1 MSVYG
6 RKGEWQVAG
15 RSAALQPLLPHPN
28 VAGRLVAKCNKA
40 LGQMLPLRCLN
51 NANAM
56 PIGRVNMSCASAKPS
71 GAVLS
76 QMWCKLNAN
85 EEMTIGKSD
94 DLGQTSWTRS

>member
-1 MSVYG
+1 
-6 RKGEWQVAG
+6 
-15 RSAALQPLLPHPN
+15 
-28 VAGRLVAKCNKA
+28 
-40 LGQMLPLRCLN
+40 
-51 NANAM
+51 
-56 PIGRVNMSCASAKPS
+56 MSCASAKPS